1 MFRTEGI
8 YSYISAVNSHCETIV
23 KHSDDEIKIISR
35 TGETKVVKL
44 EPEGELVEH
53 GICGVAYD
61 KDNDIHVVSYLET
74 RTETNV
80 VTSYVLNVLDDSYIN
95 TLAR

>member
-44 EPEGELVEH
+44 PEPEGELV
-53 GICGVAYD
+53 
-61 KDNDIHVVSYLET
+61 SS
-74 RTETNV
+74 TEFV
-80 VTSYVLNVLDDSYIN
+80 EWLS
-95 TLAR
+95 RQG